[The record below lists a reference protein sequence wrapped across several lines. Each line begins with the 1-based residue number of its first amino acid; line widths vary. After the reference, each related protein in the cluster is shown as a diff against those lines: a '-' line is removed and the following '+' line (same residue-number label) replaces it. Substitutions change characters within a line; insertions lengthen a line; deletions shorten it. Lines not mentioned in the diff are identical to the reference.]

1 MENKSI
7 ATFINEEE
15 TVDLLKRMIQLKTV
29 NGPGDEKPLAEFL
42 AKEMASFGMEV
53 EVIDLGN
60 NRANVTGVLKGTGEQ
75 KALLLNGHIDTV
87 PPGDVE
93 WDHGP
98 YSGDVVDGK
107 IYGRGSAD
115 MKGGIAGMIM
125 AAKAIKQ
132 AGVELKGNLII
143 SGVAGEE
150 IDSIGAFDFLN
161 KGGLKDVGAIV
172 IGEPSDCG
180 IYVAE
185 KGALWL
191 EITTYGQTAHGA
203 FPHNGKNA
211 IIYMNALMN
220 KLLQYKFLYEENQLL
235 GSPTMNIATIN
246 GGVKTNVVPDKC
258 TTTVDMRTVPSM
270 NHDDIIKDF
279 EGMIEELK
287 DEIDGFEA
295 DIKITNNR
303 PAVETAVDHPFV
315 KMAQEVV
322 KEEFEK
328 NVEAKGVNF
337 YTDAAVFLP
346 ATGLPAVIYGPGRS
360 DMAHQPNENI
370 SIDSLMEATQ
380 FYAALIEKYL
390 SLNPVHASVKVR
402 RRMI

>member
-1 MENKSI
+1 LENQTI
-7 ATFINEEE
+7 LNYINADE
-15 TVDLLKRMIQLKTV
+15 TVSLLSQMIQFKTV

-53 EVIDLGN
+53 EVTDLGN

-93 WDHGP
+93 WVHGP
-98 YSGDVVDGK
+98 YSGHVEDGK

-115 MKGGIAGMIM
+115 MKGGIAAMIK

-132 AGVELKGNLII
+132 AGVQLKGDLII

-150 IDSIGAFDFLN
+150 TDSLGGFDFLN

-172 IGEPSDCG
+172 IGEPSSCG
-180 IYVAE
+180 INVAE
-185 KGALWL
+185 KGAFWV
-191 EITTYGQTAHGA
+191 EISTYGQTAHGA
-203 FPHNGKNA
+203 FPHRGKNA
-211 IIYMNALMN
+211 IVYMNALIN
-220 KLLQYKFLYEENQLL
+220 KLLQYQFKYEENALL
-235 GSPTMNIATIN
+235 GNPTMNLSTIN

-258 TTTVDMRTVPSM
+258 TITIDMRTVPGM

-279 EGMIEELK
+279 EEIIVELK
-287 DEIDGFEA
+287 AEVEGFEA
-295 DIKITNNR
+295 DIKINNNR
-303 PAVETAVDHPFV
+303 PAVDTATDHPFV

-322 KEEFEK
+322 KQEFDK
-328 NVEAKGVNF
+328 TIEAKGVNF

-346 ATGLPAVIYGPGRS
+346 ATNLPCVIYGPGDA
-360 DMAHQPNENI
+360 DMAHQPNEHI
-370 SIDSLMEATQ
+370 TIDSLMEATQ
-380 FYAALIEKYL
+380 FYAAIIEKYL
-390 SLNPVHASVKVR
+390 TVKAENLVKA
-402 RRMI
+402 